1 MDMGSVPGLAN
12 AGQTYINILEIINRP
27 LRMSSHCS
35 DDLKLNPSLKGETL
49 RNISKV
55 AEGEKTTDI
64 RAKLP
69 ARGLT
74 VEQQV
79 ACLLNQATDAN
90 ILGRTWVGWAP
101 FM

>member
-1 MDMGSVPGLAN
+1 M
-12 AGQTYINILEIINRP
+12 
-27 LRMSSHCS
+27 
-35 DDLKLNPSLKGETL
+35 NPNLKGAAL
-49 RNISKV
+49 GNITKV
-55 AEGEKTTDI
+55 AMGDRTVDI

-69 ARGLT
+69 EKGLT